1 MINNCKD
8 RNRCIKILR
17 FDKYGKTLFGLCEP
31 VEPQD
36 PQSTNLLRP
45 FYKRE
50 LHLFR
55 LNLYGRS
62 SVDICRKFIIRPC
75 ESNSKMKLRDLA
87 YGSTEDASKFGVIY
101 SCEPSRNDV
110 DLTGSTSKLRRFF
123 LLLDVENDCTS
134 TIYEFDQTK
143 TNKNKRS
150 RLKLFH
156 ISDGVGWILV
166 DIEFDTESL
175 MGSSCEFLT
184 FYKMRLNDET
194 GQIVL
199 RELMTYSAEQ
209 YYVNLQVVGSKIYI
223 FRSKDV
229 NVYDAAADA
238 FCSSVHLPVYS
249 NHIFKIEEKL
259 YLLPQIWQ
267 ETSRSSKD
275 TPKNLQVFQGKQWKE
290 TDLIIDHR
298 SFKNADQNE
307 NNPKPFTANNLSSKE
322 ISVLGSKAGFVLLHY
337 SSRSKISCNNRN
349 ELVNEFDIY
358 RLKKEQQPEE
368 IDGKRKTNNSKN
380 TVRMLKSLAYKT
392 ACDVF
397 SHEQILAFGLPTSFY
412 REYYGPEWL
421 RSADVYRTD
430 EIRLF

>member
-8 RNRCIKILR
+8 RNRCVKILR
-17 FDKYGKTLFGLCEP
+17 FDKCGKTLFGLCEP

-36 PQSTNLLRP
+36 PQSTNLLKP

-55 LNLYGRS
+55 LNLYGQS
-62 SVDICRKFIIRPC
+62 SVDVCRKFIVRPC
-75 ESNSKMKLRDLA
+75 ESSSKMKLRDLA
-87 YGSTEDASKFGVIY
+87 YGSTEDASKFGIIY
-101 SCEPSRNDV
+101 SCEPSRSNSYDS
-110 DLTGSTSKLRRFF
+110 TGSATKLLRFF
-123 LLLDVENDCTS
+123 LLMDVENGCTS
-134 TIYEFDQTK
+134 KIYKFDQSK

-156 ISDGVGWILV
+156 LSDGVGWILV

-184 FYKMRLNDET
+184 FYKMRLDDET

-209 YYVNLQVVGSKIYI
+209 YYVSLTVVGSKIYI
-223 FRSKDV
+223 FQSKDV

-259 YLLPQIWQ
+259 YLLPQVWQ

-275 TPKNLQVFQGKQWKE
+275 TPKNLLVFEGKQWKE

-298 SFKNADQNE
+298 SIKNSDQNK
-307 NNPKPFTANNLSSKE
+307 NDPKPLAANSSSSKE
-322 ISVLGSKAGFVLLHY
+322 VFVLGSKTGFVLLHY
-337 SSRSKISCNNRN
+337 SSHLTAPAMIGKMMKEN
-349 ELVNEFDIY
+349 EQERRGSRHKNGNDAVV
-358 RLKKEQQPEE
+358 EQ
-368 IDGKRKTNNSKN
+368 
-380 TVRMLKSLAYKT
+380 
-392 ACDVF
+392 F
-397 SHEQILAFGLPTSFY
+397 F
-412 REYYGPEWL
+412 
-421 RSADVYRTD
+421 
-430 EIRLF
+430 